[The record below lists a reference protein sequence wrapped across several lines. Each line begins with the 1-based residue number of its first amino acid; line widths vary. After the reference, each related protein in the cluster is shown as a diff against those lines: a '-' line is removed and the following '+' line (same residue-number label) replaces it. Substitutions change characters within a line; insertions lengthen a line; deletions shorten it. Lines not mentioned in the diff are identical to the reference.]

1 MQFIDDETAIR
12 PLPGLA
18 NGCVTVAGVLDGCH
32 LGHQKLLSVAQNL
45 ARETGLPVVALTFDP
60 HPSVVLAKRDV
71 ALLSD
76 VEKREALLR
85 QFGADEVVVLRFTPT
100 RAAQQPNDFV
110 QDVLVSQLNAKH
122 VVVGENFTYGHKA
135 QGDTNSLAS
144 SKAFQTHA
152 TELVNDVAGP
162 VTSTRIRE
170 ELSRADMG
178 EVARMLG
185 RGFEVC
191 GEVVHGEH
199 RGRELGYPTAN
210 VSISPHLALP
220 ADGVYAG
227 WVQVDKRYPAAIS
240 LGENSTFGSTKRT
253 LEAYLIDVADID
265 LYAKTA
271 CVEFVSLLRPMVT
284 FDSVATLVEQMGK
297 DVSEARAALAL
308 R

>member
-12 PLPGLA
+12 SLPGLA
-18 NGCVTVAGVLDGCH
+18 NGCVAAVGVLDGCH

-45 ARETGLPVVALTFDP
+45 ARETELPVVALTFDP
-60 HPSVVLAKRDV
+60 HPSVVLAKREV

-76 VEKREALLR
+76 LEKREALLR

-110 QDVLVSQLNAKH
+110 QDVLVGQLNAKH

-135 QGDTNSLAS
+135 QGDTVSLAS

-170 ELSRADMG
+170 ALSRADMG

-185 RGFEVC
+185 RGFKVC

-227 WVQVDKRYPAAIS
+227 WVQVAKRYPAAIS

-265 LYAKTA
+265 LYGKTA

>member
-12 PLPGLA
+12 SLPGLA
-18 NGCVTVAGVLDGCH
+18 NGCVAAVGVLDGCH

-45 ARETGLPVVALTFDP
+45 ARETELPVVALTFDP
-60 HPSVVLAKRDV
+60 HPSVVLAKREV

-76 VEKREALLR
+76 LEKREALLR

-110 QDVLVSQLNAKH
+110 QDVLVGQLNAKH

-135 QGDTNSLAS
+135 QGDTVSLAS

-170 ELSRADMG
+170 ALSRADMG

-227 WVQVDKRYPAAIS
+227 WVQVAKRYPAAIS

-265 LYAKTA
+265 LYGKTA

-297 DVSEARAALAL
+297 DVSEAMAALAL

>member
-1 MQFIDDETAIR
+1 MQFIDDETAIG

-32 LGHQKLLSVAQNL
+32 LGHQKLLSVARNL

-76 VEKREALLR
+76 LEKREALLR
-85 QFGADEVVVLRFTPT
+85 EFGADEVVVLRFTPT

-135 QGDTNSLAS
+135 QGDINSLARA
-144 SKAFQTHA
+144 KEFQTHA
-152 TELVNDVAGP
+152 TELVNDDSGP

-170 ELSRADMG
+170 ALSRADMDA
-178 EVARMLG
+178 VTRMLG

-227 WVQVDKRYPAAIS
+227 WVQVGKRYPAAIS

-253 LEAYLIDVADID
+253 LEAYLIDVTDID
-265 LYAKTA
+265 LYGKTV

-297 DVSEARAALAL
+297 DVSKARATLAH